1 LSRLF
6 FEKSLTPKIVG
17 DLSFRNDR
25 LRHPTLETKFK
36 ARYGF
41 LVAIVG
47 KVIPD
52 AT

>member
-1 LSRLF
+1 MSRLF

-36 ARYGF
+36 ARYEI
-41 LVAIVG
+41 LVVIVG
-47 KVIPD
+47 KFIPD
-52 AT
+52 TT